1 MTFSRALSL
10 ISQALIEAL
19 GWFGEFVEGQWWL
32 AMITIFGMYTAS
44 RLLLMPI
51 IGAAASDNA
60 RREVKRFR
68 K

>member
-1 MTFSRALSL
+1 MTFSKAISL

-19 GWFGEFVEGQWWL
+19 GWFGEFIEGQWWIAL
-32 AMITIFGMYTAS
+32 ITIFGMYTAS
-44 RLLLMPI
+44 RLLVMQI

-60 RREVKRFR
+60 RREVKKLR